1 MVFTKEE
8 KKVYNLKNNTLK
20 NLKNKQWY
28 HSNKNTL
35 NLIKSILYIKTTINV
50 NILYS

>member
-8 KKVYNLKNNTLK
+8 KKAYNIKNNIIK
-20 NLKNKQWY
+20 KQKNKDWY
-28 HSNKNTL
+28 HCNKDTL
-35 NLIKSILYIKTTINV
+35 NLIKAIIYIKTTQNI

>member
-1 MVFTKEE
+1 MVFTKQE
-8 KKVYNLKNNTLK
+8 KKAYNIKNNIIK
-20 NLKNKQWY
+20 KQKNKDWY

-35 NLIKSILYIKTTINV
+35 NLIKSILYIKNTQNI

>member
-1 MVFTKEE
+1 MAFNKIQKKE
-8 KKVYNLKNNTLK
+8 YDLKNNTLK
-20 NLKNKQWY
+20 KQKNKDWY

-35 NLIKSILYIKTTINV
+35 NLIKSILYIKNTQNI

>member
-8 KKVYNLKNNTLK
+8 KKAYNLKNNIIK
-20 NLKNKQWY
+20 KQKNKLWY
-28 HSNKNTL
+28 HCNKDTL
-35 NLIKSILYIKTTINV
+35 NLIKANLYIKTTQNI